1 MAAEARLRPIAGGL
15 PHSAKADRELARLV
29 RSAAAGNGRAFA
41 SLVARFDRTLRSIAR
56 SYRLNGWDVDD
67 VVQATWLQ
75 FLDHGAK
82 LREPAAVGGWLATTA
97 RRNCLRLLQANV
109 REVLI
114 DDPTAGETGCD
125 GGLDAEVL
133 AAERRTALD
142 ASLARL
148 TDRQRDLM
156 TLLLDEPEISYEE
169 IGRRLELPVGSIGPT
184 RARSLSRL
192 RRDTGLRAY
201 V

>member
-1 MAAEARLRPIAGGL
+1 MAAEAQLRPIAGGT
-15 PHSAKADRELARLV
+15 PQSAMADRELVLLV
-29 RSAAAGNGRAFA
+29 RSAAAGDGRAFA
-41 SLVARFDRTLRSIAR
+41 TLVARFDRPLRSIAR
-56 SYRLNGWDVDD
+56 SYRLSGWDVDD
-67 VVQATWLQ
+67 VVQATWQQ
-75 FLDHGAK
+75 FLEHGGK
-82 LREPAAVGGWLATTA
+82 LREPAAVGGWLATAA

-114 DDPTAGETGCD
+114 DDPTASETGCD
-125 GGLDAEVL
+125 GLLDAEVL
-133 AAERRTALD
+133 AAERRAALD

-169 IGRRLELPVGSIGPT
+169 IGRKLGLPVGSIGPT

-192 RRDTGLRAY
+192 RRDTQLRAL

>member
-1 MAAEARLRPIAGGL
+1 MAAEAQLRPIAGG
-15 PHSAKADRELARLV
+15 PPQSATADRELVSLV
-29 RSAAAGNGRAFA
+29 RSAAAGDGRAFA
-41 SLVARFDRTLRSIAR
+41 TLVARFDRPLRSIAR
-56 SYRLNGWDVDD
+56 SYRLSGWDVDD

-75 FLDHGAK
+75 FLEHGGK
-82 LREPAAVGGWLATTA
+82 LREPAAVGGWLATSA
-97 RRNCLRLLQANV
+97 RRNCLRMLQANV

-114 DDPTAGETGCD
+114 EDPTASETGCD
-125 GGLDAEVL
+125 GLLDAEVL
-133 AAERRTALD
+133 AAERRAALD

-169 IGRRLELPVGSIGPT
+169 IGRRLGLPVGSIGPT

-192 RRDTGLRAY
+192 RRDTQLRAF